1 MNYIASP
8 FVGIASDF
16 GVKGL
21 GVGLSFYAPFGGKSK
36 YDKGQDF
43 EQFPGP
49 TMALSVGGLS
59 KAK

>member
-16 GVKGL
+16 GVKKA
-21 GVGLSFYAPFGGKSK
+21 GLSFYAPFGGKSK
-36 YDKGQDF
+36 YDKAKTSSNFQGLMM
-43 EQFPGP
+43 G
-49 TMALSVGGLS
+49 LSVGGLS